1 VHGTGQVTLG
11 KLRIKKGAL
20 DSFRLPIDVSEGVHT
35 LCLRNTYQCSG
46 TGHLGKFSMSLHWF
60 NLGNQP
66 VEVLIE
72 DVYLL
77 VVPRKEDGEDP
88 HELERR
94 MQGAK
99 LERLENAEALQ
110 MQTTGVEGIRL
121 YCIRLY

>member
-1 VHGTGQVTLG
+1 
-11 KLRIKKGAL
+11 
-20 DSFRLPIDVSEGVHT
+20 
-35 LCLRNTYQCSG
+35 
-46 TGHLGKFSMSLHWF
+46 MSLHWL

-88 HELERR
+88 DGLLHR

-99 LERLENAEALQ
+99 LERLENAEMLQ
-110 MQTTGVEGIRL
+110 MRATGVEGIAL
-121 YCIRLY
+121 CFILSQ

>member
-1 VHGTGQVTLG
+1 
-11 KLRIKKGAL
+11 
-20 DSFRLPIDVSEGVHT
+20 
-35 LCLRNTYQCSG
+35 
-46 TGHLGKFSMSLHWF
+46 MSLHWF

-88 HELERR
+88 DELERR

-99 LERLENAEALQ
+99 LERLENAEVLHMRA
-110 MQTTGVEGIRL
+110 TGVEGITL
-121 YCIRLY
+121 CLIRL